1 MNKAIGVEHLSV
13 EYGGR
18 RVIND
23 VTFEVSEGEMA
34 ALLGPNGA
42 GKTTLLRVLTG
53 LLRPVQGTVAL
64 FGRDVGILSGRERA
78 ALVGVIPQ
86 ELQIPMPFPVREFVT
101 MGRTASIGRWSPP
114 SRKDAQIVE
123 RAMAY
128 TDTVHLKDR
137 PISEL
142 SGGEKQRA
150 VVAMVLAQE
159 PRIILMD
166 EATSRLDMNHC
177 LEVMRIVE
185 RLNKEENVTVLMVS
199 HDLNLSAEFCR
210 RLLLM
215 DHGCLVSDGAP
226 STVLNEET
234 LRRVYRCDVHVQ
246 KNPAS
251 GSIIVTPAR
260 RLASGFSGRGFRI
273 HVIAGGGCGEECLRS
288 LSLCDY
294 TVTCGVLNQAD
305 SDAEV
310 ALALGLEVALEKPFS
325 RIGQAALDAARKAA
339 ERADAVVIC
348 GVPFGPGN
356 TANLL
361 IAREAL
367 ARGGRV
373 LIMEGVDRRDFT
385 PNREAVN
392 AVSDM
397 IRDGARTWH
406 DMADLLDALPG
417 SGAKQGT

>member
-1 MNKAIGVEHLSV
+1 MSNAVNIDHVSAEYDGRSAIS
-13 EYGGR
+13 
-18 RVIND
+18 D
-23 VTFEVSEGEMA
+23 VSFALPEGDMA

-53 LLRPVQGTVAL
+53 LLRPVKGTVQL
-64 FGRDVGILSGRERA
+64 FDREISTLSGRERA
-78 ALVGVIPQ
+78 AMIGVVPQ
-86 ELQIPMPFPVREFVT
+86 ELQIPMPFPVREFVM
-101 MGRTASIGRWSPP
+101 MGRTASLGRWTMP
-114 SRKDAQIVE
+114 SRKDKQMVE

-137 PISEL
+137 PINEL

-166 EATSRLDMNHC
+166 EATSHLDMNHC
-177 LEVMRIVE
+177 LEVMQIIE

-215 DHGCLVSDGAP
+215 DHGVLISDGVP
-226 STVLNEET
+226 SAVLNEET
-234 LRRVYRCDVHVQ
+234 LQRVYRCDVHVQ

-251 GSIIVTPAR
+251 GSVFVSPAR
-260 RLASGFSGRGFRI
+260 RIAYGRSGHGIRV
-273 HVIAGGGCGEECLRS
+273 HVIAGGGCGEECLRN

-294 TVTCGVLNQAD
+294 TITCGVLNQAD
-305 SDAEV
+305 SDADV

-325 RIGQAALDAARKAA
+325 HIGHNALEAARKLAGS
-339 ERADAVVIC
+339 ADAVVVC

-367 ARGGRV
+367 ARGCKV
-373 LIMEGVDRRDFT
+373 YVMDGVDQRDFT
-385 PNREAVN
+385 PDREATTTV
-392 AVSDM
+392 
-397 IRDGARTWH
+397 RDLMAGGARAWH
-406 DMADLLDALPG
+406 DMAGLLETLPG
-417 SGAKQGT
+417 THVKRG